1 MSYWGYH
8 LIADFGKCVPASIRC
23 RRNIIRFSNTLVK
36 EIDMVP
42 YGDPSVQHFGEG
54 NKAGFTL
61 VQLIQTSNICA
72 HFVEETNDIYLDVF
86 SCKSFDP
93 KDVERVVKL
102 YFSPQVCNRVFLHRQ
117 APKVPIENELVSTN
131 PWEMK

>member
-42 YGDPSVQHFGEG
+42 YGEPSVEHFGEG
-54 NKAGFTL
+54 NKSGFTL

-86 SCKSFDP
+86 SCKNFD
-93 KDVERVVKL
+93 KIDVHHMV
-102 YFSPQVCNRVFLHRQ
+102 QVFFEPSTTSMMLIKRQ
-117 APKVPIENELVSTN
+117 APMKNGLSTYESYEL
-131 PWEMK
+131 K

>member
-42 YGDPSVQHFGEG
+42 YGEPSVEHFGEG
-54 NKAGFTL
+54 NKSGFTL

-86 SCKSFDP
+86 SCKPFDP
-93 KDVERVVKL
+93 KVVERVTSL
-102 YFSPQVCNRVFLHRQ
+102 YFAPKVCNRVFLQRQ
-117 APKVPIENELVSTN
+117 APKVPIENELIY
-131 PWEMK
+131 PKPLELK

>member
-42 YGDPSVQHFGEG
+42 YGEPSVEHFGEG
-54 NKAGFTL
+54 NKSGFTL

-86 SCKSFDP
+86 SCKPFDP
-93 KDVERVVKL
+93 KVVERVTSL
-102 YFSPQVCNRVFLHRQ
+102 YFGPQVCNRVFLHRQ
-117 APKVPIENELVSTN
+117 APKVPIENELVFSK
-131 PWEMK
+131 PLELK